1 MYEKWLHLRGV
12 SQKFETK
19 ICTFTVVNVREELY
33 KPFTYKNWEGEFFH
47 PKFRCLHFVNDLID
61 QSGRGRINVC
71 KTRQYRQMYVIV
83 RRTRILGATK
93 RASDLTPKLF
103 CV

>member
-1 MYEKWLHLRGV
+1 MARDFNPDTGNVPDGLYE
-12 SQKFETK
+12 
-19 ICTFTVVNVREELY
+19 VVNVREELY
-33 KPFTYKNWEGEFFH
+33 KPFTYKNWEGVKIRVIFH
-47 PKFRCLHFVNDLID
+47 RLHFVNSLID
-61 QSGRGRINVC
+61 QSGRGRINIC